1 MIEQF
6 LNRTSARFY
15 FWLQIK
21 SLQQLNAERP
31 LQCCARAK
39 FHASRRVLNR
49 WGSEMENTWR
59 DERYRH
65 CHSFCSSTPTP
76 APNCLHLSSL
86 FCSVSLLW
94 FTCFSHSPS
103 SFIRVNLHPL
113 YLPVSLN
120 HFTDYQLSVW
130 SSSFSP
136 LFQIISLLN
145 VFTPQKSLEEFQD
158 V

>member
-6 LNRTSARFY
+6 LNGTSARFY
-15 FWLQIK
+15 FWLWIK
-21 SLQQLNAERP
+21 SFWQLNAERP
-31 LQCCARAK
+31 LQCWT
-39 FHASRRVLNR
+39 VLN
-49 WGSEMENTWR
+49 
-59 DERYRH
+59 
-65 CHSFCSSTPTP
+65 STPP
-76 APNCLHLSSL
+76 AVCWTGEGVKWRILGGMSVIVTVTVSAHPPDRLHLSSL
-86 FCSVSLLW
+86 FYSVSLLW
-94 FTCFSHSPS
+94 LTCFSHSPS
-103 SFIRVNLHPL
+103 SFIRVNLLPL
-113 YLPVSLN
+113 YLPVSLT